1 MEITTE
7 ATWPKEPLMQ
17 RLSGENTT
25 LQLLSS
31 PENKTKE
38 RVGRD
43 GAPTRPWEEMTMMAM
58 GRDGAPTM
66 TVRCPTGDNA
76 SGDHIVFNLQQR
88 SFSSFSFHQKTTDA
102 FTNLVT
108 LGAKSKLMSLMVS
121 VNNIDLESDEYVIEK
136 QLSLSCF
143 LIMSSLLHQATTGAS
158 LHYQA
163 TTGASLLH
171 QATTGASLLHQATT
185 GASLLH
191 QASTGA
197 SLMQRIQVQN
207 LLKQKL
213 TERKFV
219 ERLVP
224 SSSAFSLL

>member
-1 MEITTE
+1 
-7 ATWPKEPLMQ
+7 
-17 RLSGENTT
+17 
-25 LQLLSS
+25 
-31 PENKTKE
+31 TKE

-88 SFSSFSFHQKTTDA
+88 SFSSFSFHQK
-102 FTNLVT
+102 
-108 LGAKSKLMSLMVS
+108 
-121 VNNIDLESDEYVIEK
+121 

-143 LIMSSLLHQATTGAS
+143 LIMSSLLHQATT
-158 LHYQA
+158 
-163 TTGASLLH
+163 
-171 QATTGASLLHQATT
+171 ATT

-207 LLKQKL
+207 LLKQK
-213 TERKFV
+213 
-219 ERLVP
+219 
-224 SSSAFSLL
+224 

>member
-1 MEITTE
+1 
-7 ATWPKEPLMQ
+7 
-17 RLSGENTT
+17 
-25 LQLLSS
+25 
-31 PENKTKE
+31 
-38 RVGRD
+38 
-43 GAPTRPWEEMTMMAM
+43 MTMMAM

-88 SFSSFSFHQKTTDA
+88 SFSSFSFHQK
-102 FTNLVT
+102 
-108 LGAKSKLMSLMVS
+108 
-121 VNNIDLESDEYVIEK
+121 

-143 LIMSSLLHQATTGAS
+143 LIMSSLLHQATT
-158 LHYQA
+158 
-163 TTGASLLH
+163 
-171 QATTGASLLHQATT
+171 ATTGASLLHQATT

-219 ERLVP
+219 
-224 SSSAFSLL
+224 